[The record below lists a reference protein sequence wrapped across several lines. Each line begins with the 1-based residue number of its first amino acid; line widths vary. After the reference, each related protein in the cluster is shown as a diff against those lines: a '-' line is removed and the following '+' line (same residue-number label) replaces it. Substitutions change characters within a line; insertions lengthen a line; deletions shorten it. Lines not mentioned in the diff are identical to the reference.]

1 MKKINKAAW
10 LVSACMLIIA
20 AVSVFFL
27 PGELAIQWNEAGIS
41 NTASKWVLLLF
52 PALAALCIVL
62 HVIQGSKQEGNG
74 ADSLWYFAGI
84 LVLFAAEV
92 VIICNGLRLIEITKA
107 DSRLVT
113 RSVAII
119 LGCLLVYFGNR
130 LPKTARNY
138 YVGVKAPWAFEND
151 DIWTKTQRFAA
162 KVWVISGIALVLL
175 SFTPGYI
182 QSCAVAAVV
191 LAIVLLPRIY
201 SRRVYEAGQNT
212 HGK

>member
-27 PGELAIQWNEAGIS
+27 PGELAIQWNDSGIS
-41 NTASKWVLLLF
+41 NTGPKWIVFLF
-52 PALAALCIVL
+52 PVLAALCIVL
-62 HVIQGSKQEGNG
+62 RTAQGAKNEG
-74 ADSLWYFAGI
+74 SSPWYFIGI
-84 LVLFAAEV
+84 LVIFAAEV
-92 VIICNGLRLIEITKA
+92 VIICNGLGLIEITKA

-113 RSVAII
+113 RGVAII

-130 LPKTARNY
+130 LSKTARNY

-191 LAIVLLPRIY
+191 LAIVLLPRLY
-201 SRRVYEAGQNT
+201 SRHIFKGSQD
-212 HGK
+212 

>member
-10 LVSACMLIIA
+10 LVSACMLIVAVA
-20 AVSVFFL
+20 ALFFL
-27 PGELAIQWNEAGIS
+27 PGELAIQWNDSGIS
-41 NTASKWVLLLF
+41 NTGPKWIVFLF
-52 PALAALCIVL
+52 PVLAALCIVL
-62 HVIQGSKQEGNG
+62 RTAQGTKNEG
-74 ADSLWYFAGI
+74 SSPWYFIGI
-84 LVLFAAEV
+84 LVLFAAEI
-92 VIICNGLRLIEITKA
+92 VIICNGLGLIEITKA

-113 RSVAII
+113 RCIAIL

-138 YVGVKAPWAFEND
+138 YVGVKAPWAFESD
-151 DIWTKTQRFAA
+151 DLWTKTQRFAA
-162 KVWVISGIALVLL
+162 KVWVIAGIALVLL

-182 QSCAVAAVV
+182 QSAAVFAGI

-201 SRRVYEAGQNT
+201 SKRVYEAGQNT

>member
-10 LVSACMLIIA
+10 LVSACMLIVAVA
-20 AVSVFFL
+20 ALFFL

-41 NTASKWVLLLF
+41 NTTSKWVVLLF

-62 HVIQGSKQEGNG
+62 HVNRGGKQEGNG
-74 ADSLWYFAGI
+74 ADSPWYFAGI
-84 LVLFAAEV
+84 LVLFAAEI

-113 RSVAII
+113 RCTAII

-138 YVGVKAPWAFEND
+138 YFGVKAPWAFEND

-162 KVWVISGIALVLL
+162 KVWVIAGIALVLL

-182 QSCAVAAVV
+182 QSAAVFAGI

-201 SRRVYEAGQNT
+201 SKRVYEAGQNT